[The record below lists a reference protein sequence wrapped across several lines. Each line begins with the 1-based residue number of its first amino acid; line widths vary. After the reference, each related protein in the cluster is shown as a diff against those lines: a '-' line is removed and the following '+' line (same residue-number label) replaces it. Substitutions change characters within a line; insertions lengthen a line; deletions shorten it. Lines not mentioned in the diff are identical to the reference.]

1 MTLFINND
9 VAHELL
15 TMDDTME
22 LMEQTY
28 RDLVTTDV
36 VCRPRMDMQI
46 PTGEHGKLFQW
57 GTMEGGAVGGYFA
70 IRMKS
75 DILYERN
82 YNGAV
87 TQEQYCIEPGTFCG
101 LIFLISVRNGE
112 PLALINDGVVQHM
125 RVGAD
130 GGIGVK
136 YMARDDAAV
145 VGMLGSGGMARSHM
159 ESFTRVR
166 PIEKLQVYSPTAA
179 NREAFG
185 QEIRDRYGI
194 EVKVCGRPE
203 DIYKGAHIVAALTD
217 SAVPVLDGGRIE
229 KGAHIVSVGGG
240 GGRPDAVTLE
250 KVDLYLRFGTAP
262 APWTRPEFGV
272 ADEYITYAART
283 DVIESFGMK
292 RPGLRGHGVALPDKI
307 VHFAEIV
314 QGTNRGRT
322 SRDQITYSER
332 GNLQGAQFFGVA
344 GRIYELA
351 RERNLGHELPTEWFV
366 QDIRN

>member
-9 VAHELL
+9 VARELL
-15 TMDDTME
+15 TMDDTIAVME
-22 LMEQTY
+22 ETY
-28 RDLVTTDV
+28 RDLVTTDA
-36 VCRPRMDMQI
+36 VCRPRMVMQI
-46 PTGEHGKLFQW
+46 PTGSHGKLFQW
-57 GTMEGGAVGGYFA
+57 STMEGGSVGGYFA
-70 IRMKS
+70 IRMMS
-75 DILYERN
+75 DILYERE
-82 YNGAV
+82 YNGAI

-101 LIFLISVRNGE
+101 LIFLISVQNGE

-136 YMARDDAAV
+136 YMAREDAAV

-159 ESFTRVR
+159 EAFTRVR
-166 PIEKLQVYSPTAA
+166 PIEKLQVYSPTPA

-185 QEIRDRYGI
+185 QEMREKYGI
-194 EVKVCGRPE
+194 EVTVCDRPE
-203 DIYKGAHIVAALTD
+203 DIYGGADIVAALTD
-217 SAVPVLDGGRIE
+217 SAVPVLDGPRIE
-229 KGAHIVSVGGG
+229 KGAHIVNVGGG
-240 GGRPDAVTLE
+240 GGQPNDATLE
-250 KVDLYLRFGTAP
+250 RVDLYLRFGSAP

-272 ADEYITYAART
+272 ADSYITYAART
-283 DVIESFGMK
+283 DVIESYGMK
-292 RPGLRGHGVALPDKI
+292 RPGLRGHGVSLPDRVVDFADI
-307 VHFAEIV
+307 VK
-314 QGTNRGRT
+314 GTNRGRT

-351 RERNLGHELPTEWFV
+351 KERKLGHELPTEWFV